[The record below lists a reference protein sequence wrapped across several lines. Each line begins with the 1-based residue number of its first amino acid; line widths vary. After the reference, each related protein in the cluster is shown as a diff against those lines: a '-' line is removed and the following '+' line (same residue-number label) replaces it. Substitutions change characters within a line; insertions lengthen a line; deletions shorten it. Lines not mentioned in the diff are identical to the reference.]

1 MPQTLDLRVERAA
14 ALAEKNLQAAERHG
28 NAASRAAIR
37 GNVEKADQEGKLAAR
52 SARLART
59 HASFVDRH
67 AQGAVRA
74 RTARTVSAAK
84 ALGQAIA
91 AALEADEADQERERR
106 ERAEARRQ
114 RMLDRSDAAQNKDL
128 RSAGV
133 EVDRRTAA
141 GQRELVTNT
150 ARGVSGKRASLAGY
164 EALIQN
170 PKDRSPSRIKALET
184 FDELCHRAHAG
195 LLPHPRF
202 ERGVDVSR
210 TLAGV
215 ADSRADAL
223 MEMSR
228 LAARIGDV
236 AQAIL
241 YFRVF
246 ERRRFT
252 AMRDLGMGDERTLA
266 TLFLAAVDGVARHYG
281 FATTH
286 RAVEAMNERLSP
298 A

>member
-14 ALAEKNLQAAERHG
+14 ALAEKNLKAAERHG
-28 NAASRAAIR
+28 NAATRAAAK
-37 GNVEKADQEGKLAAR
+37 GNAEKADRESKLAVR
-52 SARLART
+52 SARLARH
-59 HASFVDRH
+59 HATFVDHH
-67 AQGAVRA
+67 AQGAARA
-74 RTARTVSAAK
+74 RTAKMVSAAK
-84 ALGQAIA
+84 TLELAMA
-91 AALEADEADQERERR
+91 AAKVVDETDQERERR

-114 RMLDRSDAAQNKDL
+114 RMLDRADAAMSKDL
-128 RSAGV
+128 RNAGV

-170 PKDRSPSRIKALET
+170 PKDRSPSRIKAIEV
-184 FDELCHRAHAG
+184 FDELCHRAFAG
-195 LLPHPRF
+195 LLPEPRF
-202 ERGVDVSR
+202 ERGVDVSK
-210 TLAGV
+210 TLSGV

-223 MEMSR
+223 LEMSR

-286 RAVEAMNERLSP
+286 RAVEAMNERLS
-298 A
+298 AA

>member
-1 MPQTLDLRVERAA
+1 M
-14 ALAEKNLQAAERHG
+14 
-28 NAASRAAIR
+28 
-37 GNVEKADQEGKLAAR
+37 
-52 SARLART
+52 
-59 HASFVDRH
+59 
-67 AQGAVRA
+67 
-74 RTARTVSAAK
+74 VSAAK
-84 ALGQAIA
+84 TLELAMA
-91 AALEADEADQERERR
+91 AAKVADETDQERERR

-114 RMLDRSDAAQNKDL
+114 RMLDRADAARAKDL
-128 RSAGV
+128 RAAGV
-133 EVDRRTAA
+133 DADARTAA
-141 GQRELVTNT
+141 GQRELVTNS
-150 ARGVSGKRASLAGY
+150 ARGVSRKRASLAGY

-170 PKDRSPSRIKALET
+170 PKDRTPTRIKAMET

-195 LLPHPRF
+195 LLPNPRF
-202 ERGVDVSR
+202 ERGVDVSKS
-210 TLAGV
+210 LPGV
-215 ADSRADAL
+215 PDDRADAL

-286 RAVEAMNERLSP
+286 RAVEAMNERLS
-298 A
+298 AA